1 MYPLISP
8 LIYSKIARVL
18 CTTGW
23 SNLQSISFKLER
35 YYFIVEDLYAV
46 LSGLRNRILFNL
58 KLCIN
63 M

>member
-46 LSGLRNRILFNL
+46 CLV
-58 KLCIN
+58 
-63 M
+63 